1 MSSLAE
7 RINALLPQTQCTQC
21 GYEGCAPYA
30 TAIAEAGA
38 NINRCPPGGEAGIT
52 VLSTLLGVPI
62 LALDPECGE
71 FKPNQV
77 AFINEAVCIGCAK
90 CLPAC
95 PVDAILGASKYMHTV
110 IASHCTGC
118 GLCIPPCPVDC
129 ITLIEDL
136 QVPVLPAAAKSL
148 VRFHAHEARVAQRA
162 QARDAALAAREAGW
176 L

>member
-1 MSSLAE
+1 MSQSLTE
-7 RINALLPQTQCTQC
+7 RINSLLPQTQCTQC

-30 TAIAEAGA
+30 RAIADDGA

-52 VLSTLLGVPI
+52 ALSQLLNVPA
-62 LALDPECGE
+62 LPLDPECGIL
-71 FKPNQV
+71 KPNQV
-77 AFINEAVCIGCAK
+77 ALIDETVCIGCAK

-110 IASHCTGC
+110 IAPLCTGC

-129 ITLIEDL
+129 ITLFEDPR
-136 QVPVLPAAAKSL
+136 VPVLPAANVSRM
-148 VRFHAHEARVAQRA
+148 RFHAHEARYASRTVARELE
-162 QARDAALAAREAGW
+162 LAVREAG